1 MHSSR
6 MRTARTM
13 TVVGGVCGGGACVA
27 EGGACVAEGG
37 CVAGGGPCMVVG
49 GRAWQRGGMRGGGGS
64 AWPCDLSHHAFDVT
78 CMLPPHQLRPTNSA
92 APYIVLV
99 GHVTRTPPPCEQNE

>member
-1 MHSSR
+1 MHGR
-6 MRTARTM
+6 GHAWR
-13 TVVGGVCGGGACVA
+13 GGH
-27 EGGACVAEGG
+27 
-37 CVAGGGPCMVVG
+37 
-49 GRAWQRGGMRGGGGS
+49 AWQGGH

-99 GHVTRTPPPCEQNE
+99 GHVTRTPPLVNRMNDKHL

>member
-1 MHSSR
+1 MCG
-6 MRTARTM
+6 
-13 TVVGGVCGGGACVA
+13 VGGMCGRGGVHGRGHAWQRGMCVARGGACVA
-27 EGGACVAEGG
+27 GGVHG
-37 CVAGGGPCMVVG
+37 
-49 GRAWQRGGMRGGGGS
+49 RGG

-99 GHVTRTPPPCEQNE
+99 GHVTCMPPPPPPTPVNRITDRCKNITFANYVCGR

>member
-1 MHSSR
+1 MFR
-6 MRTARTM
+6 
-13 TVVGGVCGGGACVA
+13 GGRAWQEGGRAWWGACVAGGACVA
-27 EGGACVAEGG
+27 EGGGRAWQGG
-37 CVAGGGPCMVVG
+37 RVWWGACVAGGHAWQG
-49 GRAWQRGGMRGGGGS
+49 GR

-99 GHVTRTPPPCEQNE
+99 GHVTCTPPPC